1 MVWRG
6 RHCIMIG
13 TAWPYSHLEAHSRG
27 LGMNTTL
34 LIWHTITSGFK
45 WCSTQL
51 LRSLGWWKIAKL
63 KASCEPPEMNPS
75 FPPGRPSHPQDL
87 HKSCQEWIGRMTRIA
102 TTPAENQKGWDE
114 HLPSPRT
121 QLRKNKTKPP
131 NHSLDSLVL
140 VCKFNC
146 HYRFCNCNLRTFQII
161 ASSHSYISLKNWV
174 LNAAK

>member
-1 MVWRG
+1 
-6 RHCIMIG
+6 
-13 TAWPYSHLEAHSRG
+13 
-27 LGMNTTL
+27 MNTTL

-87 HKSCQEWIGRMTRIA
+87 HKSARNDWQNDKDCNYPSWKPKRMRRA
-102 TTPAENQKGWDE
+102 LAV
-114 HLPSPRT
+114 PRT